1 VAPVNGAGRKIA
13 ELPGPRALP
22 LFGNLLQLDAQRLHL
37 VLEDWARSF
46 GSLYAFRAGPKRT
59 VAVSDPVLLEQILR
73 ARPDQY
79 RRIGR
84 IESVLAELEI
94 PGVFSAEG
102 AAWRPQRRLMTMSL
116 STRRSTDF
124 YPRLQLVLERLF
136 RRWRAA
142 SGHGT
147 TLDVVAE
154 FKRLTVDLTMLL
166 AFGHDA
172 NTIEHDG
179 DELQKQLRQIL
190 PILNR
195 RITAPFPYW
204 RFFRSPVDRRID
216 RAVFELRERLS
227 RLIAEARQRL
237 DAEPTRADKRSDLL
251 SAMLLARDEAGQP
264 FSDELILGNALQ
276 VLVAGQDTTA
286 ATLAWAVHLLC
297 EQPDVVAWL
306 REEVDAVVGS
316 ASVVESAEEA
326 ARLVRVDAV
335 LQEALRLR
343 SSSPVIFLESV
354 TDVVLDGVSV
364 PRGTWVLALTRVAAL
379 RDEHFARA
387 QEFLPERW
395 LDAAP
400 VAESGSRGHIPFGSG
415 SRICPGRALAL
426 TEMRVALAMLYGNFD
441 VQRVGPPE
449 QVGERFAFIV
459 EPTRLRVK
467 LQPRVR

>member
-1 VAPVNGAGRKIA
+1 MA

-22 LFGNLLQLDAQRLHL
+22 FLGNLLQLDTRRLHL
-37 VLEDWARSF
+37 VLEEWARSF
-46 GSLYAFRAGPKRT
+46 GSLYVFRAGPRPT
-59 VAVSDPVLLEQILR
+59 VVVSDPALLEQILR

-84 IESVLAELEI
+84 IESVLSELDI

-116 STRRSTDF
+116 STRRSAEF
-124 YPRLQLVLERLF
+124 YPKLRLVLGRLF

-147 TLDVVAE
+147 ALDVVAE

-172 NTIEHDG
+172 NTVEHDG
-179 DELQKQLRQIL
+179 DELQKQLRQL
-190 PILNR
+190 FPMLTR

-204 RFFRSPVDRRID
+204 RFFRSPVDRRVD
-216 RAVFELRERLS
+216 RALDELRERL
-227 RLIAEARQRL
+227 RGLIGEARQRL
-237 DAEPTRADKRSDLL
+237 EAEPARADKRSDLL

-264 FSDELILGNALQ
+264 FSDALILGNALQ
-276 VLVAGQDTTA
+276 ILVAGQDTTA

-297 EQPDVVAWL
+297 ERPDVVAWL

-316 ASVVESAEEA
+316 ASVAETAEHA
-326 ARLVRVDAV
+326 GRLSRIDAV
-335 LQEALRLR
+335 LQETLRLR

-354 TDVVLDGVSV
+354 TDVAIGGVHV
-364 PRGTWVLALTRVAAL
+364 PRGTWILALTRVAAL
-379 RDEHFARA
+379 RDEHFARPH
-387 QEFLPERW
+387 EFLPQRW

-400 VAESGSRGHIPFGSG
+400 VAENGSRGHIPFGSG
-415 SRICPGRALAL
+415 ARICPGRSLAL

-441 VQRVGPPE
+441 VQRVGRAE
-449 QVGERFAFIV
+449 QVDERFAFIV